1 MKLPPSGDAKPA
13 PFAQVMVTISKLAH
27 IQLIHDVHYWK
38 SAHQRA
44 VVRAEQ
50 LAVEHERAL
59 EQAAQR
65 EALLGIERDAALA
78 KIRDLQQRLFGR
90 KSEQSAAIETRST
103 QMAQSS
109 RARGQQPGSAG
120 HGRSM
125 QRHLPKRIETVSID
139 SPQCP
144 CCGLPFSIFP
154 GTEDSEVLEIEVKAY
169 RRVIRR
175 RRYRASCACG
185 SLPGIITAPPPT
197 RLIARGKLGLSIW
210 VSVLLDKFLYARPSY
225 RLLQDWADHELK
237 LSLGTLTGGLQAI
250 APLFAPLQTA
260 LVTQLRSESHW
271 HADETRWEV
280 FVEMEGKVGHRWYLW
295 VFQSPSV
302 IHYVLDPS
310 RSAAVPA
317 GALAGVQAGVMSC
330 DRYVAY
336 QKWARQHPGIVL
348 SFCWAHQRR
357 DFLYL
362 AYNHPELSP
371 WALEWVERIGELYHL
386 NARRHEAQA
395 EATVYAACWQQ
406 LQCAVQCMAS
416 QYEAALSAAT
426 LAEPALKV
434 LKSMQKHWPGLT
446 VFVDNPEVPM
456 DNNAAER
463 ALRPAV
469 IGRKNFYGSGSQ
481 WSGQL
486 TATMLSVLMT
496 AKLWK
501 LNPRTW
507 LTAYLQAC
515 AENGN
520 RAPPDLRRFLPWAMN
535 AEQIAAMRSAR
546 VKTHRSKP
554 AAVDTS

>member
-1 MKLPPSGDAKPA
+1 
-13 PFAQVMVTISKLAH
+13 
-27 IQLIHDVHYWK
+27 
-38 SAHQRA
+38 
-44 VVRAEQ
+44 
-50 LAVEHERAL
+50 
-59 EQAAQR
+59 
-65 EALLGIERDAALA
+65 
-78 KIRDLQQRLFGR
+78 
-90 KSEQSAAIETRST
+90 
-103 QMAQSS
+103 
-109 RARGQQPGSAG
+109 
-120 HGRSM
+120 
-125 QRHLPKRIETVSID
+125 
-139 SPQCP
+139 
-144 CCGLPFSIFP
+144 
-154 GTEDSEVLEIEVKAY
+154 
-169 RRVIRR
+169 
-175 RRYRASCACG
+175 
-185 SLPGIITAPPPT
+185 
-197 RLIARGKLGLSIW
+197 
-210 VSVLLDKFLYARPSY
+210 
-225 RLLQDWADHELK
+225 
-237 LSLGTLTGGLQAI
+237 
-250 APLFAPLQTA
+250 
-260 LVTQLRSESHW
+260 
-271 HADETRWEV
+271 
-280 FVEMEGKVGHRWYLW
+280 
-295 VFQSPSV
+295 
-302 IHYVLDPS
+302 
-310 RSAAVPA
+310 
-317 GALAGVQAGVMSC
+317 
-330 DRYVAY
+330 
-336 QKWARQHPGIVL
+336 VL